1 MPSRVKRRTPETVP
15 ADAEHAYLAVSPKMQ
30 IALRGTHPL
39 RIRYNGAVEPSRSRA
54 TDLLS
59 LNYLDRE
66 QSWRAGQTVSE
77 YEAVVH
83 VEPTR

>member
-15 ADAEHAYLAVSPKMQ
+15 ADAEHAHLAVSPKMQ
-30 IALRGTHPL
+30 VALRGTLVVSTTSTTQPENL
-39 RIRYNGAVEPSRSRA
+39 N
-54 TDLLS
+54 

-66 QSWRAGQTVSE
+66 QSWRAGWTVSE